1 MSETF
6 THLARQIA
14 TEAGTDLDFDGLEKV
29 REVMSRAGARWPS
42 QGFAIL
48 QEKNKPLLEKLGA
61 IESHLDSL
69 LLISNKP
76 PALKKEFK
84 AKLEEYE
91 KTIEMGIDYLSRHT
105 GK

>member
-6 THLARQIA
+6 THLAKQIA
-14 TEAGTDLDFDGLEKV
+14 TEAGPDWDFDGLEKV
-29 REVMSRAGARWPS
+29 REVMARAGTRWPS

-48 QEKNKPLLEKLGA
+48 QARNKPLLEKLGVL
-61 IESHLDSL
+61 ENHLDSL

-84 AKLEEYE
+84 AKLDEYE
-91 KTIEMGIDYLSRHT
+91 RTIEMGIDYLSRHVT
-105 GK
+105 G